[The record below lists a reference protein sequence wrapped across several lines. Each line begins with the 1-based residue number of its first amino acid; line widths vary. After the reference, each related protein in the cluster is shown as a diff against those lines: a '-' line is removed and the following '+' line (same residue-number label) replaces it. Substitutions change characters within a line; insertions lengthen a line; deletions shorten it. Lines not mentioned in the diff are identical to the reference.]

1 MDVCVERGVAANVV
15 ASSRR
20 VLGARALA
28 VLPQSETGTER
39 LAETP
44 GGARASGAPP
54 LGRQRPH
61 PAMAAPG
68 AGQQTVSAELQQF
81 LAQEQAKAQVR
92 GAAGRREHAHAH
104 RQPLRAAAHRLTAPP
119 PRRPARAQLQQTVS
133 RLTDECWDKCISSPG
148 SYLSSREQAC
158 LSNCAR
164 RFLDTTQF
172 VVKYFASKGGGGGGG
187 DFQ

>member
-1 MDVCVERGVAANVV
+1 M
-15 ASSRR
+15 AS
-20 VLGARALA
+20 
-28 VLPQSETGTER
+28 
-39 LAETP
+39 
-44 GGARASGAPP
+44 
-54 LGRQRPH
+54 
-61 PAMAAPG
+61 PG

-92 GAAGRREHAHAH
+92 GAPDRREHTHARH
-104 RQPLRAAAHRLTAPP
+104 QPLRAAAHRPAAAPP
-119 PRRPARAQLQQTVS
+119 PRRPAAPPSAQLQQTVS

-187 DFQ
+187 DF

>member
-1 MDVCVERGVAANVV
+1 M
-15 ASSRR
+15 AS
-20 VLGARALA
+20 
-28 VLPQSETGTER
+28 Q
-39 LAETP
+39 
-44 GGARASGAPP
+44 
-54 LGRQRPH
+54 
-61 PAMAAPG
+61 G
-68 AGQQTVSAELQQF
+68 AGQQKVSAELQQF

-92 GAAGRREHAHAH
+92 GPPGRCEHTHAHH
-104 RQPLRAAAHRLTAPP
+104 QPLRAAAAHRPAA
-119 PRRPARAQLQQTVS
+119 RPARAQLQQTVS

-187 DFQ
+187 GGGDDFH